1 MNMNLTLFGHA
12 IWFVIFILF
21 CAKYVWPYIIKALE
35 EREKRITDGLAAAE
49 KGIHDL
55 ELAEKKASE
64 ILKEGKDTSQG
75 YISQAQKRA
84 DELVEEAKVA
94 AKVEADRI
102 IAAGRSQIE
111 QERQQVKEDLR
122 HEVAKLAIAGAEQIL
137 MREVDQAAHKEVLN
151 KISSSL

>member
-1 MNMNLTLFGHA
+1 MNMNLTLIGHA
-12 IWFVIFILF
+12 IWFFVFIWF
-21 CAKYVWPYIIKALE
+21 CAKFVWPHILKALE

-75 YISQAQKRA
+75 YITQAQKRA
-84 DELVEEAKVA
+84 DELVEEAKVT

-102 IAAGRSQIE
+102 IAAGRAQID
-111 QERQQVKEDLR
+111 QERQQVKEELR
-122 HEVAKLAIAGAEQIL
+122 HEVARLAIAGAEQIL
-137 MREVDQAAHKEVLN
+137 MREVDQSTHKQVLD
-151 KISSSL
+151 KISNTL